1 MLICSRYL
9 SGLARTPAP
18 ELMSKKSILN
28 KKIIRKTKPSLL
40 PEYIERSSIPS
51 SIHEVFIGSGVLS
64 HGTPARFVSAGIHPQ
79 CSRPCLQSQRSVAE
93 PCQDAASG
101 CSKWHNRRA
110 EQSIFEEARY
120 SRNRLPCPPLPLPS
134 SIRRGHSSPQLVS
147 RLRRTRDSRTR
158 HPPITPHERSHV
170 LSGADRLVIEQCHRG
185 EYVLDTVGCDLLLP
199 WLVRVLLYLVRG
211 WGRY

>member
-1 MLICSRYL
+1 VFCV
-9 SGLARTPAP
+9 T
-18 ELMSKKSILN
+18 
-28 KKIIRKTKPSLL
+28 
-40 PEYIERSSIPS
+40 
-51 SIHEVFIGSGVLS
+51 EV
-64 HGTPARFVSAGIHPQ
+64 PARFVSTGMKKTTNHNAAEALGCTMWEPPQ
-79 CSRPCLQSQRSVAE
+79 
-93 PCQDAASG
+93 
-101 CSKWHNRRA
+101 SKA
-110 EQSIFEEARY
+110 IFEEARY